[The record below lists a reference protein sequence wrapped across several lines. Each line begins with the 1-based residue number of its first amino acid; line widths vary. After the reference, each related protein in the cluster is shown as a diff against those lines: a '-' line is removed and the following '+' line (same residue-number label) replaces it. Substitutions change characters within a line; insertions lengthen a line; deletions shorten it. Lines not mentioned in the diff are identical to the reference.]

1 MSDSIGP
8 GGAVGIAIGASTVTL
23 LVTGAVYYY
32 TKVPNLYSPG
42 PRVAKVGETFSL
54 VNWFKVLYYFL
65 PYGLF
70 LFGIIYD
77 GLVRK
82 IKFFPAGF
90 IALGATYLNSTLSG
104 FLKNDTIDT
113 DVCGIPGMSEWGS
126 AIGAQ
131 NITFSTAVL
140 SYIASYLSTS
150 DNFDY
155 SFKGIAWAGVFAVWI
170 LQTVVFNVSGCST
183 QRVWWGSFDNIAIS
197 KNLAG
202 PVIGLMS
209 GMLWGGLS
217 GFLFSKYITGDDS
230 GVGLSSEQKQVLTQ
244 KSGPAMASTSGTAG
258 AGKCSPTG
266 DDDQFVC
273 EAYKNGELVTSTIVE

>member
-8 GGAVGIAIGASTVTL
+8 GGAVGIAFGASAVTL
-23 LVTGAVYYY
+23 LITGALYY
-32 TKVPNLYSPG
+32 KKNVPALYPSG
-42 PRVAKVGETFSL
+42 PRLTTFPETFSL

-70 LFGIIYD
+70 LFGVIYD
-77 GLVRK
+77 GLIRK

-104 FLKNDTIDT
+104 LLMSDTVDT

-140 SYIASYLSTS
+140 SYIASYLSNSS
-150 DNFDY
+150 DFDSSY
-155 SFKGIAWAGVFAVWI
+155 KGMAWAGVFGVWLI
-170 LQTVVFNVSGCST
+170 QTIVF
-183 QRVWWGSFDNIAIS
+183 
-197 KNLAG
+197 NLAG
-202 PVIGLMS
+202 CKDKRLWVGSFGSDIGNRLAGPLIGLMS

-217 GFLFSKYITGDDS
+217 GFLISKYVTGDDS

-244 KSGPAMASTSGTAG
+244 KSGPAMAPTSDTAG

>member
-8 GGAVGIAIGASTVTL
+8 GGAVGIAIGASAVTL

-32 TKVPNLYSPG
+32 TKVPNLYPAG
-42 PRVAKVGETFSL
+42 PRVAEIGETFSL

-104 FLKNDTIDT
+104 FLRNDTIDT

-150 DNFDY
+150 GDFDS
-155 SFKGIAWAGVFAVWI
+155 SFKGMAWAGVFGVWI
-170 LQTVVFNVSGCST
+170 LQTFVFNMSGCKDS
-183 QRVWWGSFDNIAIS
+183 RSWFGAFDS
-197 KNLAG
+197 EFGKRFAG
-202 PVIGLMS
+202 PTIGLLS

-230 GVGLSSEQKQVLTQ
+230 GVGLSSEQKQALTQ

>member
-8 GGAVGIAIGASTVTL
+8 GGAVGIAFGASAVTL
-23 LVTGAVYYY
+23 LIAGGIYY
-32 TKVPNLYSPG
+32 KKNIPALYPAG
-42 PRVAKVGETFSL
+42 PPTQTFGETFSL

-70 LFGIIYD
+70 LFGVIYD

-90 IALGATYLNSTLSG
+90 VALGATYLNSTLSWYTTWDE
-104 FLKNDTIDT
+104 FDKDI
-113 DVCGIPGMSEWGS
+113 CGIPGMSGWGS

-131 NITFSTAVL
+131 NITFSTTVL
-140 SYIASYLSTS
+140 SYIASYISAS
-150 DNFDY
+150 EGDSSY
-155 SFKGIAWAGVFAVWI
+155 KGMAWAGVFAVWI
-170 LQTVVFNVSGCST
+170 LQTVVFNLTGCNAERSW
-183 QRVWWGSFDNIAIS
+183 VGSFESDIGNR
-197 KNLAG
+197 LAG
-202 PVIGLMS
+202 PVIGLLS
-209 GMLWGGLS
+209 GMLWGGLAGYGVSTLS
-217 GFLFSKYITGDDS
+217 GDNA

-244 KSGPAMASTSGTAG
+244 KSGPAMAPTSGTAG